1 MWAPKGLEKWLRA
14 ATSMP
19 VQSADQRSFGW
30 MFLLCG
36 AGNQNIPKIQICLE
50 RAMWFWYMT
59 CVFLFKKWGLLE
71 FNMLFELLPWFVWTR
86 FFLNLGSTD
95 LFPPIPESFQRI
107 PPPIRLQGL
116 RAFGLASNK
125 NGYDAGK
132 STRWVF
138 LGGQITKGKDIWV
151 FPNIGVPLFLET
163 PIYTIYHG
171 NPMAWVIFWN
181 LFLRL

>member
-1 MWAPKGLEKWLRA
+1 MGSERLGKVAQSCNQYASAVCRSKELRLDVSVVWSWEPKHPKNPNLFGKSYVILVHDMCFFVQKMRVTRILHVVWI
-14 ATSMP
+14 TSM
-19 VQSADQRSFGW
+19 
-30 MFLLCG
+30 
-36 AGNQNIPKIQICLE
+36 ICLN
-50 RAMWFWYMT
+50 T
-59 CVFLFKKWGLLE
+59 I
-71 FNMLFELLPWFVWTR
+71 
-86 FFLNLGSTD
+86 FLNLGSTD

>member
-59 CVFLFKKWGLLE
+59 CVFFVQKMRVTRILHVVWITSMICL
-71 FNMLFELLPWFVWTR
+71 NMI
-86 FFLNLGSTD
+86 FLNLGSTD

-125 NGYDAGK
+125 NGYDAWEINEM
-132 STRWVF
+132 SF
-138 LGGQITKGKDIWV
+138 
-151 FPNIGVPLFLET
+151 
-163 PIYTIYHG
+163 
-171 NPMAWVIFWN
+171 FWGAN
-181 LFLRL
+181 NHR